1 MIEQENPHLKSEQ
14 DTVVEAICD
23 LMESGAPCEI
33 VDGDNNYFSKRVLS
47 KVGALLDQRRAAR
60 RKGSMPSCVVC
71 LIGPQSS
78 GKSMLANS
86 LFGCQFAVSEG
97 RCTRG
102 IYGSVVPAN
111 VEGEQDLFVLDTEGL
126 LSIEKGDPEFDRFMF
141 LFCLAVSEVVI
152 INVKGNL
159 SEPMKQLLAVCVRA
173 LRHLEIAKV
182 SSPSIFVVLNQMAD
196 TNRDHHIQA
205 FQVIEQELIKMFKE
219 LLPFPSCLF
228 SPFLPISSPSHL
240 PLPSCPQ
247 ASPPTLHEHLPC
259 LLAPSGSH
267 TACSFNGSVGMLTL
281 SSI

>member
-1 MIEQENPHLKSEQ
+1 MIEQDNPHLKSQ
-14 DTVVEAICD
+14 QNVVLEALCN
-23 LMESGAPCEI
+23 LMESGVPCEI
-33 VDGDNNYFSKRVLS
+33 VDGDNNYFSTRVLS

-60 RKGSMPSCVVC
+60 RKGPTPPCVVC

-86 LFGCQFAVSEG
+86 FFGCQFAVSEG

-111 VEGEQDLFVLDTEGL
+111 VELEQDLFVLDTEGL
-126 LSIEKGDPEFDRFMF
+126 LSIEKADPEFDRFMF

-182 SSPSIFVVLNQMAD
+182 PSPSIFVVLNQMAD
-196 TNRDHHIQA
+196 TNRDHHVQA
-205 FQVIEQELIKMFKE
+205 FQAVEQELIKMFKDMVYS
-219 LLPFPSCLF
+219 FLF
-228 SPFLPISSPSHL
+228 L
-240 PLPSCPQ
+240 CV
-247 ASPPTLHEHLPC
+247 T
-259 LLAPSGSH
+259 
-267 TACSFNGSVGMLTL
+267 SVVQDV
-281 SSI
+281 